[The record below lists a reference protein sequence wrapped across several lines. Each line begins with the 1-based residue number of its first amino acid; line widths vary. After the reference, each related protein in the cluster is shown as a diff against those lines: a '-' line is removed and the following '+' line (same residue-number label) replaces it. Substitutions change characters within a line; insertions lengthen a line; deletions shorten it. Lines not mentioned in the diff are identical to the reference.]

1 MKYTY
6 AVGRRKTASAQVRL
20 YEGSKDSKINEKM
33 LNEYVKRDDLFDTL
47 FAPLRLCWVKDNY
60 FFEVKVSGSGDA
72 AQVDAIKLGLARALA
87 EKDAKFKAILKEAGL
102 LTRDARKVER
112 KKPGRHKARKAMQ
125 WSKR

>member
-20 YEGSKDSKINEKM
+20 YEGSKDSKINEKA
-33 LNEYVKRDDLFDTL
+33 LNDYVKRDDLFDNL

-60 FFEVKVSGSGDA
+60 FFEVKVSGSGNA

-87 EKDAKFKAILKEAGL
+87 EKDAKFKAILKEAGM

>member
-20 YEGSKDSKINEKM
+20 YEGSKDSKINEKA
-33 LNEYVKRDDLFDTL
+33 LNDYIKRDDLFDAL
-47 FAPLRLCWVKDNY
+47 YAPLRLCWVKDNY
-60 FFEVKVSGSGDA
+60 FFEVKVSGSGNA

-87 EKDAKFKAILKEAGL
+87 EKDAKFKALLKEAGM

>member
-20 YEGSKDSKINEKM
+20 YEGSKDSKINEKE
-33 LNEYVKRDDLFDTL
+33 LNDYIKRDDLFDAL
-47 FAPLRLCWVKDNY
+47 YSPLRLCWVKDNY
-60 FFEVKVSGSGDA
+60 FFEVKVSGSGNA
-72 AQVDAIKLGLARALA
+72 AQIDAIKLGLARALA
-87 EKDAKFKAILKEAGL
+87 EKDEKFKGILKEAGM

-112 KKPGRHKARKAMQ
+112 KKPGRHKASKAMQ